1 MKAAKIKELREKQ
14 GLSQAQLAK
23 KIGVSSST
31 IAMIES
37 GAREGSL
44 KNLTKIADFFGV
56 TLDYLEGKVDYKEA
70 LVSNFLNFLV
80 TNGIVEDENNID
92 EKTQEMILDMVR
104 KEIRNI
110 KGDK

>member
-56 TLDYLEGKVDYKEA
+56 TIDYLEGKVDYKEA

>member
-56 TLDYLEGKVDYKEA
+56 TIDYLEGKVDYKEA

-80 TNGIVEDENNID
+80 TNGIVKDENNID

>member
-56 TLDYLEGKVDYKEA
+56 TIDYLDGKVDYKEA

>member
-56 TLDYLEGKVDYKEA
+56 TIDYLEGKADYKEA